1 MKILKKVLGII
12 NREVPIETL
21 KKRGMKVGKNFS
33 KQQGCFIDPS
43 HCFLIEIGDNV
54 TFSIRVTLLAHDASS
69 KKIIDYTKFG
79 KIIIHDNVFIG
90 ANVTI
95 LPNIEIG
102 EGAIVG
108 AGSVVTKNI
117 PSNMV
122 FAGNPAKPIC
132 TVEEYKQKLLK
143 LKNDNNSFSDEYTMR
158 KKINYEKKKEL
169 IEYSKINGIGFIE

>member
-69 KKIIDYTKFG
+69 